1 MCSWGGCPASLL
13 RPLSRQEPLFCFP
26 WLPHSLLLPGERLF
40 LLSLPLLA
48 AASRCLA
55 PGALCLQS
63 AHRSSGRLSARSPH
77 VPGDFGASSACWMW
91 LLCGTIMAAWGES
104 LEQAGRQGDAVPG
117 GNPWLFLTLFSF
129 CLLCAPLQMVI
140 TSQSP
145 SVWAAGPRG
154 AGWEAPFS
162 CCKGLLGKQEPRRG

>member
-1 MCSWGGCPASLL
+1 MGWVPCLTPA
-13 RPLSRQEPLFCFP
+13 PPFP
-26 WLPHSLLLPGERLF
+26 AGAALLLPLASSQPPASWGETLPPVASFASSCLTLF
-40 LLSLPLLA
+40 GSWGSLPTV
-48 AASRCLA
+48 
-55 PGALCLQS
+55 S

-77 VPGDFGASSACWMW
+77 VPGDFGASSARWMW